1 MPSGKTHDAITVLLA
16 VPTFAAAYVVTGD
29 LWLSSVVFCGF
40 IFGGLMFGPDLDTG
54 SSQYGRW
61 SMFRFFWFPYRNF
74 FKHRSRWSH
83 GLIFGT
89 VLRVIYFMGV
99 VTCVAFIVAYVYTA
113 HVGGS
118 LPGVSDFA
126 RVWAQLRTH
135 SDRLLGEYGLAGLF
149 VGMWLGAA
157 SHTLTDIAGT
167 YVKTGKAGL

>member
-16 VPTFAAAYVVTGD
+16 APAFAAAYVVTGG
-29 LWLSSVVFCGF
+29 LWLSSVVSCGF

-54 SSQYGRW
+54 STQYGRW
-61 SMFRFFWFPYRNF
+61 SMFRFFWSPYRNF
-74 FKHRSRWSH
+74 FKHRSRWTH

-99 VTCVAFIVAYVYTA
+99 ITCGTFLLAWIYAAYL
-113 HVGGS
+113 GGEVPS
-118 LPGVSDFA
+118 SSDFA
-126 RVWAQLRTH
+126 HGWAQLRVY
-135 SDRLLGEYGLAGLF
+135 SNRLLGEYGLAGLF

-167 YVKTGKAGL
+167 YIKTGRAGL